1 MKEELIKK
9 DLGRLLLKLELL
21 QEQNIRETLTLQPV
35 AQELSD
41 KDRKEALSLLEA
53 PDLIDR
59 LLADF
64 QACGLVGEETNKLVA
79 YLAVLSRKLD
89 KPLAVM
95 VQSTSAAGKS
105 ALMDAV
111 LNLVPDEER
120 VQYSAITGQS
130 LFYMGNFNLRHK
142 VLAISEEEG
151 ASNAAYAL
159 KLLQSEGHLTIA
171 STGKD
176 PISGRHTTHEYRV
189 DGPVMI
195 FSTTTAIEIDEEFF
209 RVAEERIE
217 TYGN

>member
-1 MKEELIKK
+1 LNFSSEVQQRQITADFK
-9 DLGRLLLKLELL
+9 RHY
-21 QEQNIRETLTLQPV
+21 Q
-35 AQELSD
+35 LSD
-41 KDRKEALSLLEA
+41 KERKEALSLLES

-95 VQSTSAAGKS
+95 VQSTSAAGKT
-105 ALMDAV
+105 ALMDAM
-111 LNLVPDEER
+111 LKLVPDEER

-159 KLLQSEGHLTIA
+159 KLLQSEGSPPPAKIPSAAGTQPT
-171 STGKD
+171 STG
-176 PISGRHTTHEYRV
+176 
-189 DGPVMI
+189 
-195 FSTTTAIEIDEEFF
+195 STA
-209 RVAEERIE
+209 R
-217 TYGN
+217 